1 MYQRKGYWFSPEE
14 RIAIVREFEKG
25 GMSLTQ
31 IQAKYGIKG
40 HSTVCK
46 WRQNLQNS
54 KKVVPLQP
62 KSSLKWLMKC
72 L

>member
-25 GMSLTQ
+25 GMTLTQ

-40 HSTVCK
+40 RSTVYR
-46 WRQNLQNS
+46 WRQDLHNS
-54 KKVVPLQP
+54 KKAAPAMWIFLCDDLVVYR
-62 KSSLKWLMKC
+62 
-72 L
+72 